1 MAVARADNVSVWVWI
16 SLSVLIL
23 LALAVIFVLPRV
35 VQQYELP
42 LVKRAEPA
50 VVATPIATNTSPSS
64 PAISPFEEAQRSRQ
78 RREAQDVLA
87 SLLRRQAELDAASVQ
102 LWAPQDY
109 AIALDE
115 ARRGDEFYRAGE
127 FGAAIVGY
135 EESDMALAN
144 LLDEMSVIFAVA
156 LEQGELALTAGDSAR
171 ALEQFTLAIAID
183 PPSADAN
190 EGLQRAQTL
199 DQVEALLAEA
209 VRAQTQGDLQRAQQL
224 LRQAADLDPA
234 HSRAAALVADNR
246 QRIINADF
254 TGVMSEGFVLL
265 EQGRAQES
273 IAAFERALRVRPGNA
288 EADAAIGQAREMITL
303 EAIAAHRV
311 DAEAF
316 EVSEQW
322 QNAVDAYEKALALDP
337 NVTFAVEG
345 RNYSERRLQLDNLF
359 ELNINQPERLSDQA
373 AYDEALE
380 VLRIGRDLSRDLDLD
395 LGLDLG
401 GAGPRLTTQL
411 ESLESFLEDMQ
422 TPLEVRLISD
432 NATHVTIYQVGQL
445 GTFTETMM
453 MLRPGR
459 YVAVGTRPGYR
470 DVREEFVVGFGREL
484 NTLTI
489 RCNEQIA
496 AVNRR

>member
-1 MAVARADNVSVWVWI
+1 
-16 SLSVLIL
+16 
-23 LALAVIFVLPRV
+23 
-35 VQQYELP
+35 
-42 LVKRAEPA
+42 
-50 VVATPIATNTSPSS
+50 
-64 PAISPFEEAQRSRQ
+64 
-78 RREAQDVLA
+78 
-87 SLLRRQAELDAASVQ
+87 
-102 LWAPQDY
+102 
-109 AIALDE
+109 
-115 ARRGDEFYRAGE
+115 
-127 FGAAIVGY
+127 
-135 EESDMALAN
+135 
-144 LLDEMSVIFAVA
+144 
-156 LEQGELALTAGDSAR
+156 
-171 ALEQFTLAIAID
+171 
-183 PPSADAN
+183 
-190 EGLQRAQTL
+190 
-199 DQVEALLAEA
+199 
-209 VRAQTQGDLQRAQQL
+209 
-224 LRQAADLDPA
+224 
-234 HSRAAALVADNR
+234 
-246 QRIINADF
+246 
-254 TGVMSEGFVLL
+254 MSEGFVLL
-265 EQGRAQES
+265 EQGRAQEA

-288 EADAAIGQAREMITL
+288 EANAAIGQAREVITL
-303 EAIAAHRV
+303 ESIAIHRI

-322 QNAVDAYEKALALDP
+322 QNAMDAYDKALALDP

-345 RNYSERRLQLDNLF
+345 RDYSERRLQLDNLL

-380 VLRIGRDLSRDLDLD
+380 VLRIGRDLSRDLARDF
-395 LGLDLG
+395 G

-411 ESLESFLEDMQ
+411 ESLESLLEEMQ

-445 GTFTETMM
+445 GTFTETML

>member
-50 VVATPIATNTSPSS
+50 VVATPVATNASPSS

-109 AIALDE
+109 AIALDS

-127 FGAAIVGY
+127 FGAATVDY

-144 LLDEMSVIFAVA
+144 LLEEMSVIFAVA

-171 ALEQFTLAIAID
+171 ALEQFILAIAID

-209 VRAQTQGDLQRAQQL
+209 VRAQTQGDLQRAQAL

-265 EQGRAQES
+265 EQGRAQEA

-288 EADAAIGQAREMITL
+288 EANAAIGQAREMITL

-322 QNAVDAYEKALALDP
+322 QNAMNAYDKALALDP

-345 RNYSERRLQLDNLF
+345 RDYSARRLQLDNLF

-380 VLRIGRDLSRDLDLD
+380 VLRIGLDLSRDLDR
-395 LGLDLG
+395 DLG

-411 ESLESFLEDMQ
+411 ESLESFLEEMQ

-445 GTFTETMM
+445 GTFTETML

>member
-50 VVATPIATNTSPSS
+50 VVATPVATNASPSS

-102 LWAPQDY
+102 LWAPQAY
-109 AIALDE
+109 AIALDA

-127 FGAAIVGY
+127 FGAATVDY

-144 LLDEMSVIFAVA
+144 LLEEMSVIFAVA

-209 VRAQTQGDLQRAQQL
+209 VRAQTQGDLQRAQAL

-234 HSRAAALVADNR
+234 HGRAAALVADNR

-265 EQGRAQES
+265 EQGRAQEA

-288 EADAAIGQAREMITL
+288 EANAAIGQAREMITL

-322 QNAVDAYEKALALDP
+322 QNAMDAYDKALALDP

-345 RNYSERRLQLDNLF
+345 RDYSERRLQLDNLF

-380 VLRIGRDLSRDLDLD
+380 VLRIGRDLSRDLDS
-395 LGLDLG
+395 DLG

-411 ESLESFLEDMQ
+411 QSLESVLEEMQ

-445 GTFTETMM
+445 GTFTETML

-489 RCNEQIA
+489 NCNEQIA

>member
-50 VVATPIATNTSPSS
+50 VVATPVATNASPSS

-109 AIALDE
+109 AIALDA

-127 FGAAIVGY
+127 FGAATVDY

-144 LLDEMSVIFAVA
+144 LLEEMSVIFAVA

-209 VRAQTQGDLQRAQQL
+209 VRAQTQGDLQRAQAL

-265 EQGRAQES
+265 EQGRAQEA

-288 EADAAIGQAREMITL
+288 EANAAIGQAREMITL

-322 QNAVDAYEKALALDP
+322 QNAMNAYDKALALDP

-345 RNYSERRLQLDNLF
+345 RDYSARRLQLDNLF

-380 VLRIGRDLSRDLDLD
+380 VLRIGRDLSRDLDR
-395 LGLDLG
+395 DLG

-411 ESLESFLEDMQ
+411 QSLESFLEEMQ

-445 GTFTETMM
+445 GTFTETML